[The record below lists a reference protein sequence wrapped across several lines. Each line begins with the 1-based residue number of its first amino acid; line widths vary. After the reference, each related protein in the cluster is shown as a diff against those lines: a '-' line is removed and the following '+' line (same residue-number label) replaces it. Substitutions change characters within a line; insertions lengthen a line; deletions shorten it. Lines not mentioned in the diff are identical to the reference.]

1 MITIDEITIVVDGR
15 EIIYDYSEQIPA
27 GSITVIV
34 GPNGCGKSTLL
45 AAIAGDIAP
54 DKGTITIDEHHPI
67 LTPADTLA
75 GIRSMVVQN
84 QSFVLGFTVRQV
96 IEMAG
101 DSAHV
106 MKALELTEIADRLV
120 TTLSGGEAQRLKLAG
135 FLADAATSSTALSK
149 AASLARD
156 GTEKPL
162 NLRTNCSDASRIS
175 NSVAGGSKLNR
186 VLMLRHMAQ
195 GALAVG
201 GDLRLK
207 HSCPARGWP
216 SSRRS
221 PAVRKCVRGRFSRRG
236 RSS

>member
-1 MITIDEITIVVDGR
+1 MITIDEITLVVDGR

-67 LTPADTLA
+67 LTAADTLA
-75 GIRSMVVQN
+75 EIRSMVIQN

-101 DSAHV
+101 ASAEV

-120 TTLSGGEAQRLKLAG
+120 TTLSGGEAQRVAIAQAIAQDAPVLLLDEPLAAQDIHSRKRIIE
-135 FLADAATSSTALSK
+135 LLQ
-149 AASLARD
+149 SLAEQ
-156 GTEKPL
+156 GKTFVVVAHSNETELSWADKV
-162 NLRTNCSDASRIS
+162 I
-175 NSVAGGSKLNR
+175 KQF
-186 VLMLRHMAQ
+186 H
-195 GALAVG
+195 
-201 GDLRLK
+201 
-207 HSCPARGWP
+207 
-216 SSRRS
+216 
-221 PAVRKCVRGRFSRRG
+221 
-236 RSS
+236 

>member
-1 MITIDEITIVVDGR
+1 MITIDEITIVIDGR

-75 GIRSMVVQN
+75 GIRSMVIQN

-101 DSAHV
+101 ASAEV
-106 MKALELTEIADRLV
+106 MKALELNDIADRLV
-120 TTLSGGEAQRLKLAG
+120 TTLSGGEAQRVAIAQAIAQNTPVLLLDEPLAAQDIHSRKRIIEL
-135 FLADAATSSTALSK
+135 FQ
-149 AASLARD
+149 SLAEQ
-156 GTEKPL
+156 GKTLVVVAHSNETELSWADKV
-162 NLRTNCSDASRIS
+162 I
-175 NSVAGGSKLNR
+175 KQF
-186 VLMLRHMAQ
+186 H
-195 GALAVG
+195 
-201 GDLRLK
+201 
-207 HSCPARGWP
+207 
-216 SSRRS
+216 
-221 PAVRKCVRGRFSRRG
+221 
-236 RSS
+236 

>member
-27 GSITVIV
+27 GSITVIL

-67 LTPADTLA
+67 LTSADTLA

-101 DSAHV
+101 ASAHV

-120 TTLSGGEAQRLKLAG
+120 TTLSGGEAQRVAIAQAIAQNAPVLLLDEPLAAQDVHSRHRIIELLKDLAEQG
-135 FLADAATSSTALSK
+135 KTIVVVAHSNETELSWADK
-149 AASLARD
+149 VI
-156 GTEKPL
+156 KQF
-162 NLRTNCSDASRIS
+162 
-175 NSVAGGSKLNR
+175 
-186 VLMLRHMAQ
+186 H
-195 GALAVG
+195 
-201 GDLRLK
+201 
-207 HSCPARGWP
+207 
-216 SSRRS
+216 
-221 PAVRKCVRGRFSRRG
+221 
-236 RSS
+236 